1 MLNQEEE
8 PGKVAALP
16 VEVKSKDKAPASIT
30 TIKTEANFANFPF
43 FALSRRE
50 AARKTKTEY
59 RVNVER
65 DDQRLEA
72 LWQVTA
78 NAEFG
83 YPGPFDRKVHKAI
96 EYLITERGFPVQ
108 NPIPF
113 TAYRVLKLLN
123 LSTRSG
129 NNVTKVKE
137 TLRRVVLT
145 GVTSEGTFYD
155 KSGKRY
161 ISDTFHLYDRVI
173 FRGKQFPDGTVADT
187 NYLFLSQW
195 YLTSLN
201 AHYVRPIDFHYLKS
215 LKSDIAGRLYEMLG
229 LKFYGV
235 FLNQR
240 SYWRVE
246 YRELCSLLP
255 ITAQRYYAQAFQKL
269 APAHQELV
277 DTGFL
282 RKVEWEQEKK
292 AAWFIRY
299 YPGIRAR
306 AEFGPMQEEIGGTE
320 QLDLPLIENR
330 ERDRSKA
337 RSRRDRPVKAG
348 MEAQVETKAPWTEG
362 EQALLAKLAAYG
374 VVANQVTGPEE
385 LLRDYGAEEVARRIA
400 LCDYLVKKGREP
412 LSPQIIVDSL
422 KKGYLPDPYPK
433 MAAEQERQADREA
446 REQALLEEWKRRQEE
461 ARAQV
466 EEWSSLPPEK
476 RINFGRLDFWETQ
489 FRLKRRRNPTEQEK
503 AERIARMIEELPS
516 REEKL
521 EHLLRDIRS
530 ELEAKAREQ
539 DIRFPV

>member
-1 MLNQEEE
+1 ML
-8 PGKVAALP
+8 
-16 VEVKSKDKAPASIT
+16 VEVKSKDKASTPVT

-59 RVNVER
+59 RMSTER
-65 DDQRLEA
+65 DGQRLEA

-129 NNVTKVKE
+129 NNAAKVKE
-137 TLRRVVLT
+137 TLKRVVLT

-173 FRGKQFPDGTVADT
+173 FRGKQFPDGTVAET

-195 YLTSLN
+195 YLASLN

-246 YRELCSLLP
+246 YKELSSLLP
-255 ITAQRYYAQAFQKL
+255 ITAQRYYAQAHQKL

-282 RKVEWEQEKK
+282 KRVEWEQEKK
-292 AAWFIRY
+292 SVWFIRY

-306 AEFGPMQEEIGGTE
+306 AEFGPMQEEIGGAE
-320 QLDLPLIENR
+320 QLNFPLIENG
-330 ERDRSKA
+330 ERGRSKVG
-337 RSRRDRPVKAG
+337 SRQDRAVKAG
-348 MEAQVETKAPWTEG
+348 VEAREDTKTPWTEE
-362 EQALLAKLAAYG
+362 EQALLAKLATYG

-385 LLRDYGAEEVARRIA
+385 LIRDYGMEEVAKRVA
-400 LCDYLVKKGREP
+400 LCDYLVKKGKTP
-412 LSPQIIVDSL
+412 LSPKIIVDSL
-422 KKGYLPDPYPK
+422 KKGYLPDSYYE
-433 MAAEQERQADREA
+433 AAVEQERQVERES
-446 REQALLEEWKRRQEE
+446 REQALVEEWQHRRQE
-461 ARAQV
+461 AQV
-466 EEWSSLPPEK
+466 QVEGWASLPPEK

-489 FRLKRRRNPTEQEK
+489 FRLKCRRNPTEKEK
-503 AERIARMIEELPS
+503 TERVSKMVADLPNL
-516 REEKL
+516 EEKL
-521 EHLLRDIRS
+521 EELLRDIRS

-539 DIRFPV
+539 GIRFPG

>member
-1 MLNQEEE
+1 MPSQGEDIDQI
-8 PGKVAALP
+8 AALS

-43 FALSRRE
+43 FALSRQE

-59 RVNVER
+59 RVSAER
-65 DDQRLEA
+65 DGQRLEV
-72 LWQVTA
+72 LWQVTS

-83 YPGPFDRKVHKAI
+83 YPGPFDRKVHKAV

-113 TAYRVLKLLN
+113 TAYRILKLLN
-123 LSTRSG
+123 FSTRSG
-129 NNVTKVKE
+129 NNVTKIKE

-155 KSGKRY
+155 KSGKQY

-195 YLTSLN
+195 YLASLN

-246 YRELCSLLP
+246 YKELSSLLP
-255 ITAQRYYAQAFQKL
+255 ITAQRYYAQACQKL
-269 APAHQELV
+269 TPAHQELV

-282 RKVEWEQEKK
+282 KKVEWEQEKK
-292 AAWFIRY
+292 VAWFIRY

-306 AEFGPMQEEIGGTE
+306 AEFGPMQEEIGTAK
-320 QLDLPLIENR
+320 QLNLPLIENG
-330 ERDRSKA
+330 ERGRSRA
-337 RSRRDRPVKAG
+337 GSRRDRAVKAII
-348 MEAQVETKAPWTEG
+348 EATEKSKTPWTEE
-362 EQALLAKLAAYG
+362 EQALIAKLTACG
-374 VVANQVTGPEE
+374 VAANQVTGPEE
-385 LLRDYGAEEVARRIA
+385 LIRDYGAEEVAKRVG
-400 LCDYLVKKGREP
+400 LCDYLVKKGKEP
-412 LSPQIIVDSL
+412 LSPQLIVDSL
-422 KKGYLPDPYPK
+422 KKNYLPDPYHE
-433 MAAEQERQADREA
+433 MAAEQNRRAEQET
-446 REQALLEEWKRRQEE
+446 REQALLAEWQRRRAE
-461 ARAQV
+461 AQTKV
-466 EEWSSLPPEK
+466 EEWASLPPEK
-476 RINFGRLDFWETQ
+476 RIDFGRLDFLETS
-489 FRLKRRRNPTEQEK
+489 FRLKRHRNPTEKEK
-503 AERIARMIEELPS
+503 AERVAKMVADLPS

-521 EHLLRDIRS
+521 EHLLREIRS

-539 DIRFPV
+539 GIRFPT